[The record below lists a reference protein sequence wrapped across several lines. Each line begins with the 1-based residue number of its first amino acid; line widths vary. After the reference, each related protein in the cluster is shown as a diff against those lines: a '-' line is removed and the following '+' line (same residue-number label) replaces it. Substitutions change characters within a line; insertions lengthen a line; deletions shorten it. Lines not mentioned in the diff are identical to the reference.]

1 MNKQLYAPGTLGQ
14 GEVTICGRFR
24 PNGSGAVDNTL
35 NIGLYPFTVTRTGVG
50 AFELQL
56 QNADTSHQV
65 KVWGGQVQDSTPN
78 GDYVQPTTETIATD
92 GKVNIQVLD
101 SSDAPVDLA
110 SSATTW
116 VHVFVVLK
124 NTRQT
129 P

>member
-1 MNKQLYAPGTLGQ
+1 MNRNLYTQNTCGQ
-14 GEVTICGRFR
+14 GEVVICGRFR
-24 PNGSGAVDNTL
+24 PNGSGAIDNSL
-35 NIGLYPFTVTRTGVG
+35 NIGLYPFTVTRIGVG
-50 AFELQL
+50 AIELQL
-56 QNADTSHQV
+56 QGADTSYQV

-78 GDYVQPTTETIATD
+78 GDYVQPTTESIAQD
-92 GKVNIQVLD
+92 GKINIQILD
-101 SSDAPVDLA
+101 ATGAAVDLA